1 VSGSTSGRLGTFSGV
16 FTPSVLTILG
26 LILFLRLGYVVGIT
40 GLGETLIIIALAN
53 VISVVTSISLGAVAT
68 NLKVKGGG
76 VYYIISRTLGLPFG
90 GAIGLVLFAAQAI
103 SVGFYCVGF
112 AEGLTAIFGI
122 KSGLAAQAIA
132 AAAVAATVLL
142 AWIGSDWATRF
153 QYVVMAM
160 IVAAILSF
168 AIGVFGHWNPTYLAF
183 NFGSFN
189 GWGNFWIAFAIFFPA
204 VTGFTQGV
212 NMSGD
217 LADAGKSI
225 PRGTAYAVGLSF
237 VIYILVAIGAAATL
251 PRSELIS
258 NYGSM
263 KSVAVFAPL
272 IDAGIIAAT
281 LSSAL
286 ASLLGAPRILQTL
299 AKDRVFSF
307 LLPFAAGA
315 GPTNNPRRGVLLTG
329 AIALAIVA
337 LGNLNLI
344 ASVVS
349 MFFVVTYGLLNYA
362 TYYEARGKSPAFR
375 PTLRW
380 YDPWISFAGGI
391 GALGVMLAINIPAG
405 LAATAI
411 VFGIYQYLKRSAIAA
426 RWADG
431 QRSYNLQIVREHL
444 LEANARAEH
453 PRDWRPQILAFSDGG
468 VRRDR
473 MLTFASWIEGHS
485 GLTTVVR
492 ILEGKGKHI
501 RRIRDEAEEEL
512 AEDLKEKSIRAFPL
526 VIASEDLDTAVRI
539 AVQSV
544 GVGPTRINSILL
556 NWIREDAP
564 SEENSDTRR
573 FARNVHAAFSLGCN
587 ILVLDSNEAEWKA
600 AVDSEAEAPRIVDV
614 WWRDNRTGRLMLV
627 LAYLLTRNDTW
638 RDATIRLIVVAEPDA
653 ADSRRAHLEKML
665 RDVRIHADVHIVP
678 SVADKI
684 EQIAGASADA
694 LIVFLPLSF
703 RDEWF
708 ADWLDNDLSKLLPKL
723 PLTVLT
729 MAAEDVDLSA
739 DPDEGEESERA
750 AAKDALE
757 DASRKKAASA
767 KAVEDLLAK
776 MTEISKAPTDEKS
789 AVDSAT
795 ELGKLQSELAACQG
809 RLAQEEAAL
818 GQARAA
824 AEKYGI
830 KLDGE
835 ATD

>member
-1 VSGSTSGRLGTFSGV
+1 MSLGRATSGRLGTFSGV

-40 GLGETLIIIALAN
+40 GLGETLIIIILAN
-53 VISVVTSISLGAVAT
+53 AISVVTSISLAAVAT

-90 GAIGLVLFAAQAI
+90 GAIGLVLFVAQAI

-122 KSGLAAQAIA
+122 KSSLAAQAIA
-132 AAAVAATVLL
+132 AGAVAATVLL

-168 AIGVFGHWNPTYLAF
+168 AVGVFGHWNPTYLTF
-183 NFGSFN
+183 NFDSFN

-237 VIYILVAIGAAATL
+237 VIYVLVAIGAAATL

-263 KSVAVFAPL
+263 KSVAAFAPL

-307 LLPFAAGA
+307 LLPFAEGA

-329 AIALAIVA
+329 GIALAIVA

-380 YDPWISFAGGI
+380 YGPWISLAGGI

-453 PRDWRPQILAFSDGG
+453 PRDWRPQIFAFSDGG

-512 AEDLKEKSIRAFPL
+512 AEDLRDKGIHAFPL
-526 VIASEDLDTAVRI
+526 VIASEDLDAAVRI
-539 AVQSV
+539 AVQTV

-556 NWIREDAP
+556 NWIREDSP
-564 SEENSDTRR
+564 TEESADTRR

-600 AVDSEAEAPRIVDV
+600 AVDSDAPRVVDV

-638 RDATIRLIVVAEPDA
+638 RNAIIRLIVVAEPDA
-653 ADSRRAHLEKML
+653 ADFKRAHLEKML
-665 RDVRIHADVHIVP
+665 REVRIEAAVHIVSP
-678 SVADKI
+678 IDDKI
-684 EQIAGASADA
+684 EQVAGASADT
-694 LIVFLPLSF
+694 LIVFLSLNF

-708 ADWLDNDLSKLLPKL
+708 SDWLDNDLSKLLPRL

-767 KAVEDLLAK
+767 KAIEDLLVK
-776 MTEISKAPTDEKS
+776 MREVSTPVDEKS
-789 AVDSAT
+789 AADSAA
-795 ELGKLQSELAACQG
+795 ELERLRSELETCQG
-809 RLAQEEAAL
+809 RLADEEAKLAE
-818 GQARAA
+818 ARSA

-830 KLDGE
+830 KLDDE
-835 ATD
+835 ATN